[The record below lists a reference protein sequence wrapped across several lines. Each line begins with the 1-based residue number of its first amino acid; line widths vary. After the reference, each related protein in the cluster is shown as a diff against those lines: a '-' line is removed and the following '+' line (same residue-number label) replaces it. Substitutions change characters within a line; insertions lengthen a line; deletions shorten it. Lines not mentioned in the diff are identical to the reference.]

1 MIKSLLCTLSLAVFA
16 TGCFATRVTVPR
28 MAPAEIDVGGHKRLA
43 VGGVSGRGG
52 DQIAAEL
59 TRAVFATKRFEV
71 LDRQNLKQL
80 SKEQDFQISGRV
92 SDDSAVSIG
101 QMIGAAA
108 LLVGDVLDY
117 TYDEQLSQSE
127 SDCTPKNSKKKKM
140 CTDYTRT
147 ATAHVAVSLKVLDT
161 ESGKVLAAKTLDA
174 GDSRSKSA
182 RDMSPGS
189 FGADGEMLGAAVKKI
204 ADTFANVIA
213 PHTVNV
219 EVELTDDGD
228 LPELERGNNYAKL
241 GDWTKALGE
250 YNAAAQRLPGDF
262 SNGDQAKVHYNL
274 GVAYAYSGDL
284 DHGLA
289 ELEQSFALEP
299 EDRTA
304 AEIAKVKKFKLDD
317 AELARQ
323 QAAAQNAR

>member
-1 MIKSLLCTLSLAVFA
+1 MLKRALLPLLLLS

-43 VGGVSGRGG
+43 IGGVSGRGG
-52 DQIAAEL
+52 DQVAAAL
-59 TRAVFATKRFEV
+59 TSAVFATNRFEV
-71 LDRQNLKQL
+71 LDRASLKQL
-80 SKEQDFQISGRV
+80 TKEQDLQISGRV
-92 SDDSAVSIG
+92 SDDSAVSVG
-101 QMIGAAA
+101 QLIGAAA
-108 LLVGDVLDY
+108 LLVGDMIDY
-117 TYDEQLSQSE
+117 SYNENLSTSE
-127 SDCTPKNSKKKKM
+127 RDCTPKNSKKKQM

-161 ESGKVLAAKTLDA
+161 ETGKILAAKTLDS
-174 GDSRSKSA
+174 GDERSA
-182 RDMSPGS
+182 NGRDTAPGTI
-189 FGADGEMLGAAVKKI
+189 GADGEMLSAAVKKI

-219 EVELTDDGD
+219 EVELADDGD

-262 SNGDQAKVHYNL
+262 SKGDQAKVHYNL
-274 GVAYAYSGDL
+274 GVGYAYSGDL

-289 ELEQSFALEP
+289 ELEQSFALDP
-299 EDRTA
+299 KDQTM
-304 AEIAKVKKFKLDD
+304 AEINKVKKFKLDD

-323 QAAAQNAR
+323 QAHTR

>member
-1 MIKSLLCTLSLAVFA
+1 MLKRALLPLLLLSS
-16 TGCFATRVTVPR
+16 GCFATKVTVPR

-52 DQIAAEL
+52 EQVSAAL
-59 TRAVFATKRFEV
+59 TSAVFATNRFEV
-71 LDRQNLKQL
+71 LDRANLKQL
-80 SKEQDFQISGRV
+80 TKEQDLQISGRV
-92 SDDSAVSIG
+92 ADDSAVSVG

-108 LLVGDVLDY
+108 LLVGDMIDY
-117 TYDEQLSQSE
+117 SYNEDLSQSQR
-127 SDCTPKNSKKKKM
+127 DCTEKGKKKKT

-147 ATAHVAVSLKVLDT
+147 ASAHVAVSLKVLDT
-161 ESGKVLAAKTLDA
+161 ETGKILAARTLDA
-174 GDSRSKSA
+174 GDQRSTSG
-182 RDMSPGS
+182 RDMAPATI
-189 FGADGEMLGAAVKKI
+189 GADGEMLTAAVKKI
-204 ADTFANVIA
+204 AETFANVIA

-219 EVELTDDGD
+219 EVELADDGD

-250 YNAAAQRLPGDF
+250 YNAAAQRLPGEF
-262 SNGDQAKVHYNL
+262 SKGDQAKVHYNL
-274 GVAYAYSGDL
+274 GVGYAYSGDL

-299 EDRTA
+299 EDRTM
-304 AEIAKVKKFKLDD
+304 AEINKVKKFKLDD

-323 QAAAQNAR
+323 QAHTR